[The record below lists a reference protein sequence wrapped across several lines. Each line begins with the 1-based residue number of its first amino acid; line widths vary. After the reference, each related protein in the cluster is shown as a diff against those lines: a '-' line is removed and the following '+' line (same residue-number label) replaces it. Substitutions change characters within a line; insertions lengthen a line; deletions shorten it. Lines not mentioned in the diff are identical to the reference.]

1 MNTTNQKVLELLA
14 KQGVDPESQLGQEL
28 ISKYESAL
36 KQKQEELKN
45 LEISILNM
53 AEDDF
58 LKSIKN

>member
-1 MNTTNQKVLELLA
+1 MSTNPKVLELLA

-28 ISKYESAL
+28 ITKYETAL
-36 KQKQEELKN
+36 KQKQEDLKS
-45 LEISILNM
+45 LETRILNM